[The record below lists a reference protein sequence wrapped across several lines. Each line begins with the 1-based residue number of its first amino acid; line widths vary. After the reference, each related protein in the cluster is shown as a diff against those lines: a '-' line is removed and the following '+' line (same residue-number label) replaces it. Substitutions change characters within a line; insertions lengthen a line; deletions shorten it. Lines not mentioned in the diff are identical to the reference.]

1 MKNKSLLI
9 HLKSKYLSFKDLAPT
24 VEVGKNM
31 TDFYGNEIKLNSF
44 FLDFYNHGIYAS
56 ILNENKIRQEYI
68 YDYLKDIKQILSY
81 LKMIEQ
87 KIADLPSAALPP
99 AKRDNIEE
107 NASKAKNIRKNKKV
121 NTK

>member
-1 MKNKSLLI
+1 MLVLMVQTGLNQLEMI
-9 HLKSKYLSFKDLAPT
+9 HVL
-24 VEVGKNM
+24 
-31 TDFYGNEIKLNSF
+31 GNI
-44 FLDFYNHGIYAS
+44 
-56 ILNENKIRQEYI
+56 
-68 YDYLKDIKQILSY
+68 